1 MATVGDVLREVLPS
15 GTMCLAGQVALSR
28 PAIRAEAL
36 RLRGGFADLGP
47 GTQVLINLELLRQLP
62 ARLSLSQA
70 IDALG
75 RAGVAAIAVRG
86 RFDQNE
92 LPIATRLAQRWSCVL
107 LQLPD
112 SKEGGSFARG
122 GEGHNL
128 SDERA
133 RCRRGL
139 DGRRASRRG
148 TCYLRCRSLQR
159 GSFLTRPVDCDGRGV
174 ARS

>member
-1 MATVGDVLREVLPS
+1 VYLTGQAAPS
-15 GTMCLAGQVALSR
+15 H
-28 PAIRAEAL
+28 PAIRAGAL

-62 ARLSLSQA
+62 ARLCLSQA

-112 SKEGGSFARG
+112 SKEGAVSLVEAKVTTYLTSGHAAVG
-122 GEGHNL
+122 AGMEDVPPAEG
-128 SDERA
+128 RA
-133 RCRRGL
+133 
-139 DGRRASRRG
+139 
-148 TCYLRCRSLQR
+148 T
-159 GSFLTRPVDCDGRGV
+159 
-174 ARS
+174 